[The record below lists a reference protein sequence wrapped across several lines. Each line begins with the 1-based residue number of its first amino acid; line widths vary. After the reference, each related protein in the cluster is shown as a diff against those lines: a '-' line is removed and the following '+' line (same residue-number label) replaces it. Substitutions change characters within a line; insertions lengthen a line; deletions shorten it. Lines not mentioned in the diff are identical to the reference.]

1 MFWFLLLLI
10 ACEKNIK
17 DMPLTQSNVDKLENS
32 KELTGKEYQLLAAY
46 ILRTGIN
53 NILEKAMQGDTTISL
68 LDSTLTIR
76 EAIELQ
82 MEWEKNPSI
91 ISTEGGILSNDEK
104 LKREKDLGILDKS
117 ISVTPLAKR
126 ASQNN
131 DFDENIDI
139 LIKITNKT
147 ERRVMGVKGILKF
160 YDMFDDPICNFRIKY
175 NKSLNPGQT
184 EQETMSFEYNRFLSN
199 HKKFRLTD
207 FNKMNFKWET
217 EKIIFADS
225 SNTTKE
231 ETVIDEWHPPPPP
244 PSKEEEDIIFV
255 AYDTEPVP
263 IGGFAAI
270 HKNLT
275 YPDIA
280 RRAGVEG
287 TVIIQAIIDKRGIV
301 IDTQVLKSLGNNG
314 CDEAAMFAIKQTRW
328 KPALQRDKPVKVR
341 VSIPVIFKLKE
352 SR

>member
-1 MFWFLLLLI
+1 MENLTERMKFKLNYRKIIEGSLVIALLI
-10 ACEKNIK
+10 LLITFQAFKRFESDLEIASEEQVII
-17 DMPLTQSNVDKLENS
+17 DVDEIPLTEQIDRPPPPPRPAVPIPTEDED
-32 KELTGKEYQLLAAY
+32 
-46 ILRTGIN
+46 IP
-53 NILEKAMQGDTTISL
+53 D
-68 LDSTLTIR
+68 DLTI
-76 EAIELQ
+76 EE
-82 MEWEKNPSI
+82 
-91 ISTEGGILSNDEK
+91 TEI
-104 LKREKDLGILDKS
+104 
-117 ISVTPLAKR
+117 
-126 ASQNN
+126 
-131 DFDENIDI
+131 DFDE
-139 LIKITNKT
+139 
-147 ERRVMGVKGILKF
+147 E
-160 YDMFDDPICNFRIKY
+160 
-175 NKSLNPGQT
+175 
-184 EQETMSFEYNRFLSN
+184 
-199 HKKFRLTD
+199 
-207 FNKMNFKWET
+207 
-217 EKIIFADS
+217 
-225 SNTTKE
+225 
-231 ETVIDEWHPPPPP
+231 PPPPP
-244 PSKEEEDIIFV
+244 PPPKEEEDIIFV